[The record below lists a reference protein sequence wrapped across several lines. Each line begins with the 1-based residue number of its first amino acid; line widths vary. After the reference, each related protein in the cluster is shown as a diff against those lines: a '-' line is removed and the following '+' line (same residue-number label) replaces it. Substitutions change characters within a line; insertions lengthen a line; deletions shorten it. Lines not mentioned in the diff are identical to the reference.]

1 MENGYKILWTDNAL
15 YELKETYL
23 YLELNWIDKVLNR
36 LSVELDKTLKLLSQ
50 NPQLFQISE
59 YKNIRRVVLL
69 RLNTLY
75 YRVDEENKVV
85 EILSFFSNSQSPDNR
100 KI

>member
-23 YLELNWIDKVLNR
+23 YLELNWTDKVLNR

-59 YKNIRRVVLL
+59 YK
-69 RLNTLY
+69 
-75 YRVDEENKVV
+75 
-85 EILSFFSNSQSPDNR
+85 
-100 KI
+100 

>member
-1 MENGYKILWTDNAL
+1 MESGYKILWTDNAL

-23 YLELNWIDKVLNR
+23 YLELNWTDKVLNR

-50 NPQLFQISE
+50 NPRLFQISE
-59 YKNIRRVVLL
+59 YKNIRKAVLL
-69 RLNTLY
+69 RFNTLY

-85 EILSFFSNSQSPDNR
+85 EILSFFSNRQSPDNR